1 MVIQDILYQDDII
14 LNINVH
20 KFSLNYIFIHNL
32 PQYYLDTIQM
42 LNKFL
47 NIYVHNLVFYYKSIY
62 KQQLLNKLLLLLIF
76 YIYILYQLILNMLD
90 IHLNDKGIYNYV
102 HIVKAFYKFPYKV
115 VVQFH
120 IFMVDFLHQLH
131 KDM

>member
-20 KFSLNYIFIHNL
+20 KFSLYYIFIHIPL
-32 PQYYLDTIQM
+32 LYYLDIIQV

-47 NIYVHNLVFYYKSIY
+47 NIYVHNLIFYYIPIY
-62 KQQLLNKLLLLLIF
+62 KQQLLNKLLLLQIF
-76 YIYILYQLILNMLD
+76 YIYILFQLILNKLD
-90 IHLNDKGIYNYV
+90 IHLNDKGICNYV
-102 HIVKAFYKFPYKV
+102 HIVKVFCKFPYKV

-120 IFMVDFLHQLH
+120 IFMVDFLHQH
-131 KDM
+131 HMDM